1 MLVVFA
7 IVLCFATVSVA
18 KQPSAACINAYNA
31 TFPRIRTNCSAA
43 IFKVFY
49 LGGATDT
56 DTRMVCNED
65 QSCNQMIRNVIDTC
79 GDTVRININPSS
91 YS

>member
-7 IVLCFATVSVA
+7 IVLCFAAVSVA
-18 KQPSAACINAYNA
+18 QQPSAACINAYNA
-31 TFPRIRTNCSAA
+31 TFPRIQTNCSAA
-43 IFKVFY
+43 INRVFY
-49 LGGATDT
+49 LGGATDN

-79 GDTVRININPSS
+79 GDTVRINIIL
-91 YS
+91 